1 MRESGTIKLRD
12 KIEVNQR
19 KNSIALLDFA
29 KSKIKIKGKF
39 VDIGCS
45 DGWAIEYIEKNFD
58 TKGVGV
64 SIDERDIIECGKYGI
79 SVIKADMQ
87 DLTDVI
93 DDNELDFVYCRHTLE
108 HVFNLID
115 AIKEMFRIIKP
126 GGKVILSVPEYCE
139 KYLHCESH
147 VFVMPPAC
155 WFKLFRMLGFWVV
168 NYTCVI
174 GLETEY
180 AFILEKKK

>member
-93 DDNELDFVYCRHTLE
+93 DDNE
-108 HVFNLID
+108 
-115 AIKEMFRIIKP
+115 
-126 GGKVILSVPEYCE
+126 
-139 KYLHCESH
+139 
-147 VFVMPPAC
+147 
-155 WFKLFRMLGFWVV
+155 
-168 NYTCVI
+168 
-174 GLETEY
+174 
-180 AFILEKKK
+180 